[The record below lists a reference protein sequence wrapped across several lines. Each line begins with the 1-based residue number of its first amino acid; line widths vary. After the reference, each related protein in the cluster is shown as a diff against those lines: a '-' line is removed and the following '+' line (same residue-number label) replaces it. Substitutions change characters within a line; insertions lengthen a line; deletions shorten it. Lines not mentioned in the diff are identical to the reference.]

1 MAPISAVAPSFLN
14 DFLPKFGIEKK
25 ILSKNLMAQPRTL
38 FHTGQIAILNQK

>member
-25 ILSKNLMAQPRTL
+25 DSLKESDGPTTHPVSHWANCDLEP
-38 FHTGQIAILNQK
+38 